1 MRQVIKNI
9 HTYTNFNESQHVEVK
24 KLSLKGFSVAGIT
37 CYKEA
42 YNCGL
47 FLEEPTIT
55 LVLEG
60 EKYMLVNRKEY
71 FLKPGDLLY
80 IPRNT
85 LVFTDIPKTKN
96 SFRSFN
102 LVLSEGI
109 MRSLY
114 GFQQGRK
121 CSFNNN
127 VLKVTQTPALI
138 KDLRKIPGVFPL
150 EEKKEE
156 QIFLK
161 LLNPIK
167 KELFE
172 PGTASEKRS
181 SEEIINKVLLQ
192 SLYQPVNLS
201 QMASLS
207 YMSPATFKRRFKAMY
222 GVSAKAW
229 LRDQRLQAAYFHL
242 KTNKEKVSDILT
254 HLGFNNFSHFSYLF
268 RKTFHTTPTSVTRKI
283 EPISTTIAFAGE

>member
-24 KLSLKGFSVAGIT
+24 KLNLKGCSVAGIT
-37 CYKEA
+37 CYREA
-42 YNCGL
+42 YNCSL

-55 LVLEG
+55 LVLAG
-60 EKYMLVNRKEY
+60 EKYMLVNRNEY

-85 LVFTDIPKTKN
+85 LVFTDIPKAKN

-102 LVLSEGI
+102 LVLSEAA
-109 MRSLY
+109 MQALY
-114 GFQQGRK
+114 GFQQGKK

-127 VLKVTQTPALI
+127 VIKATQIPALV
-138 KDLRKIPGVFPL
+138 KALKKIPGVFPL
-150 EEKKEE
+150 AEKKSE
-156 QIFLK
+156 QIFLE

-172 PGTASEKRS
+172 LGTASEKRYAK
-181 SEEIINKVLLQ
+181 EIINKVLLQ
-192 SLYQPVNLS
+192 SLYHPVNLS

-207 YMSPATFKRRFKAMY
+207 YMSLATFKRRFKATY
-222 GVSAKAW
+222 GVSPKAW

-242 KTNKEKVSDILT
+242 KTNKEKISDVLT

-268 RKTFHTTPTSVTRKI
+268 RKTFHTAPSGVTP
-283 EPISTTIAFAGE
+283 